1 MMQVD
6 LSELPAALADELVRG
21 RHARD
26 TMTALRAPE
35 NQLRVAQSNNVDW
48 KSLDGL
54 GAPTLSITPEAYHY
68 WGQRFSYDDH
78 GKYIGDGYAC
88 WRDKQF
94 LAEFK
99 RDNPA
104 ARIKAAGT
112 RIQIGAAGTST
123 ETQRPQ
129 RFHKSYG

>member
-1 MMQVD
+1 MLQVD
-6 LSELPAALADELVRG
+6 LSELPAAVADELVKG

-26 TMTALRAPE
+26 TMTLLKAPE
-35 NQLRVAQSNNVDW
+35 NQLRVAQSNAVEW

-68 WGQRFSYDDH
+68 WGQRL
-78 GKYIGDGYAC
+78 GYAC
-88 WRDKQF
+88 WSDKQF
-94 LAEFK
+94 LREFK

-104 ARIKAAGT
+104 CRINAKGT
-112 RIQIGAAGTST
+112 RIQSGAMGSLRGGLESDVLSPVSGCGT
-123 ETQRPQ
+123 